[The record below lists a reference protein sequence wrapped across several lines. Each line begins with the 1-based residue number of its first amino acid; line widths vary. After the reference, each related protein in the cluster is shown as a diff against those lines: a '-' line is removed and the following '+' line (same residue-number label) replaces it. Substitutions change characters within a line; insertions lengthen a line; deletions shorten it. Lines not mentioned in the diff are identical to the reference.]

1 MFDLGI
7 SELIVIFVVA
17 LLVFGPKRLP
27 ELGKSLGKGLA
38 ELKKSLDGVKEQM
51 DTELHD
57 IKRPLTMHDTA
68 EKPTDAE
75 EEKTPHETEPQAAED
90 LHQGDKTSVQ
100 KNEHDSNS
108 AAPKDTQK
116 KDTTEDLTG

>member
-1 MFDLGI
+1 MFDIGI

-17 LLVFGPKRLP
+17 LLVVGPKKLP

-57 IKRPLTMHDTA
+57 IQRPATMDNST
-68 EKPTDAE
+68 EKPTDGQERKAPYETALPATE
-75 EEKTPHETEPQAAED
+75 EPHEA
-90 LHQGDKTSVQ
+90 DKTSVA
-100 KNEHDSNS
+100 KNEHDANS
-108 AAPKDTQK
+108 AALKDTQK